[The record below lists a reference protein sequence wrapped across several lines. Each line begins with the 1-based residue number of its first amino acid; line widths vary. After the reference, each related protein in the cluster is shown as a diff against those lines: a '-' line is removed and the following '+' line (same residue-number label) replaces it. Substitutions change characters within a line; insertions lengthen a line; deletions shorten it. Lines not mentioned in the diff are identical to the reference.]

1 MQSYSKDTWIFVPLR
16 VVPVLTWERN
26 GYRCKMLRCKP
37 IFFLTVSFTIYSV
50 LLMATNLSGLFIV
63 VMRKLKVKKLEVPF
77 FQYLIN
83 GEVSFLFL
91 ERKTTR

>member
-26 GYRCKMLRCKP
+26 GDRCKMLRCKP

-50 LLMATNLSGLFIV
+50 LLMAAN
-63 VMRKLKVKKLEVPF
+63 
-77 FQYLIN
+77 
-83 GEVSFLFL
+83 
-91 ERKTTR
+91 